1 MYLRPLTGVKRQVVK
16 HRERSADRA
25 NGYAIVGVDLLWAA
39 LKSYILFFLRSVRLS
54 DLIPGSEA
62 QIVEM
67 DAPAFAMLHD
77 VPKSLH

>member
-1 MYLRPLTGVKRQVVK
+1 MARVAVPRVVDWK
-16 HRERSADRA
+16 SAKAD
-25 NGYAIVGVDLLWAA
+25 GGVDLLWVA
-39 LKSYILFFLRSVRLS
+39 LKSYILFFLRSVSLS
-54 DLIPGSEA
+54 DLLPGSET